1 MKTETCEKVNNKVKL
16 SRGFKR
22 KWTDALRSGKYPQGT
37 GLMYDPLE
45 KTYDPIGVA
54 YRVAGVPDK
63 TIAKKIFPD
72 GKTYRFLP
80 MPLVNN
86 EQFISKITDFNDRG
100 LSFKWIAS
108 YIENNL

>member
-22 KWTDALRSGKYPQGT
+22 KWTSALRSGKYPQGS
-37 GLMYDPLE
+37 GLMYDPIE
-45 KTYDPIGVA
+45 KNYDPIGVA
-54 YRVAGVPDK
+54 YRAAGVPNK
-63 TIAKKIFPD
+63 AIARKEFPN

-86 EQFISKITDFNDRG
+86 KDLISKIADFNDRG
-100 LSFKWIAS
+100 LSFNWIAS
-108 YIENNL
+108 YIENHL